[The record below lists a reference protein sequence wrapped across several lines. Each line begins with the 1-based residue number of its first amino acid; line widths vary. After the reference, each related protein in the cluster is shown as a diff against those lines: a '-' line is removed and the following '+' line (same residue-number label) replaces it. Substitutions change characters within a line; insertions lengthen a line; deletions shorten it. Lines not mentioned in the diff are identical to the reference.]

1 MEHPISLSNPKET
14 YKKQS
19 VMTAS
24 PAELIVMLY
33 EGLKR
38 NMLIAKR
45 AINKNDAN
53 AAHNA
58 LMKALA
64 IVEELVRSLDMSV
77 AMSEDLNT
85 IYEFM
90 HGAICEIN
98 IKKDPALIDPV
109 TEMVQELKE
118 AWEAVSAEYHGSMS
132 MAE

>member
-1 MEHPISLSNPKET
+1 MQPITLTNAQDT

-38 NMLIAKR
+38 NMLLAKR
-45 AINKNDAN
+45 AINKKDTN

-77 AMSEDLNT
+77 PMSEDLNNL
-85 IYEFM
+85 YEYM
-90 HGAICEIN
+90 IRAICEIN
-98 IKKDPALIDPV
+98 IKKDPELIDPL
-109 TEMVQELKE
+109 TDMIQELKE
-118 AWEAVSAEYHGSMS
+118 AWEAVSAENHGSMS
-132 MAE
+132 IAE